1 MRRARQGAE
10 ALYNRRSSPRTPP
23 GSQAWRQ
30 LSVSTD
36 QYLEIEICGMVHP
49 VDAEAS
55 GRGCCFEYR
64 EIEGST
70 GLGPSAFSPIASAR
84 FSSGSGSA

>member
-1 MRRARQGAE
+1 
-10 ALYNRRSSPRTPP
+10 
-23 GSQAWRQ
+23 
-30 LSVSTD
+30 
-36 QYLEIEICGMVHP
+36 MVHP